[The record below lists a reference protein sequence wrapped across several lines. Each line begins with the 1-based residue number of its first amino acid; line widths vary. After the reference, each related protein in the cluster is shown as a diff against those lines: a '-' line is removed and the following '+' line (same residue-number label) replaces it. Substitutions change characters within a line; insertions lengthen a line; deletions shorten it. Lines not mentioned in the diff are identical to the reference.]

1 MKLKKILQKTTKI
14 NRTPYKASGG
24 VQRVLIE
31 ERIKS
36 LKNDI
41 RRLKLSIK
49 KKCRSCCGGVTS
61 EIEKCQVKKCDLW
74 KIINDNGK
82 KGCKIKKT

>member
-1 MKLKKILQKTTKI
+1 MGKRKPKNKSKQT
-14 NRTPYKASGG
+14 N
-24 VQRVLIE
+24 IE
-31 ERIKS
+31 ERLKS
-36 LKNDI
+36 LKKDI

-74 KIINDNGK
+74 KIIKGGKNGK
-82 KGCKIKKT
+82 A